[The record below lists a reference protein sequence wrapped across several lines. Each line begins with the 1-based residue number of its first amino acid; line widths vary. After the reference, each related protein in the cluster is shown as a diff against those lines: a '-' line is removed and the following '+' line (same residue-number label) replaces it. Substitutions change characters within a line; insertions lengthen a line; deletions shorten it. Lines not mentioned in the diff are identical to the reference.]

1 MEGCTG
7 MVGMKGG
14 SVGIFE
20 LDAIAEDPRVT
31 DADSKNSGMFV
42 AVMAV

>member
-1 MEGCTG
+1 MEGYTG
-7 MVGMKGG
+7 MVGIKGV

-20 LDAIAEDPRVT
+20 LDAIADDPRVA

-42 AVMAV
+42 ATMEV